1 MSEQL
6 LSLLK
11 KGAFV
16 SGGFLSSKLGITRA
30 GIWKKIHSLKEKGF
44 KVEAS
49 PGKGYRLI
57 DTPEF
62 SVEELKTL
70 IKGEI
75 GRKIIYFDRIDSTN
89 NYAMSYA
96 NELLHGEVIIA
107 DAQMK
112 GKGRLQRHWVSPP
125 NSNIYMSIILKPDIL
140 PREGTLLTLLS
151 SVASVNALRR
161 LTGIDIKIKWPND
174 LMIGSKKLGGI
185 LLETRSEPDRILFAV
200 ASIGVNV
207 NMRRI
212 PHELKPIATSTLIET
227 GKRFKRTPL
236 IAEILNEMDRELNL
250 LKSKGRQ
257 GLLKGWK
264 GLSQTLGKEVA
275 VKTERETIK
284 GIAED
289 IDDEGRLILK
299 TPDGSIKNIS
309 SGDLI
314 HLR

>member
-227 GKRFKRTPL
+227 GKRFKRT
-236 IAEILNEMDRELNL
+236 R
-250 LKSKGRQ
+250 KGRQ